1 MKKSLFAFGLLSSSL
16 VMFGVMLLFNNNA
29 AFAQA
34 YDTYG
39 DSSYDSSY
47 SKYPT
52 EVNKYECR
60 VAHLKASLYLQ

>member
-1 MKKSLFAFGLLSSSL
+1 
-16 VMFGVMLLFNNNA
+16 MFGVMLLFNNNA

-34 YDTYG
+34 YDTFG